1 MLKVFKVS
9 NFKEQ
14 RVLSQTVISWK
25 PGHKGTVV
33 RKVNLLT
40 LQWSHMTT
48 VTLKPFDPW
57 NHTMNKLIFDQNL
70 FNQTDWQLN
79 QIWNQL
85 SSLSITVH
93 GLQWVFLPCA
103 SFKNSTSWTKSNR
116 IMLNF
121 QKSELIPETNVS
133 RESFSPTKALPSA
146 TQSDSSY

>member
-1 MLKVFKVS
+1 MQIRLTNRRIITFYCISHYFSNCRNIYGLAFSNDKFVLLKVFKVS

-14 RVLSQTVISWK
+14 RVLSQTVISWM

-33 RKVNLLT
+33 RKVHLLT

-93 GLQWVFLPCA
+93 GLQWVFLPLC
-103 SFKNSTSWTKSNR
+103 
-116 IMLNF
+116 II
-121 QKSELIPETNVS
+121 QE
-133 RESFSPTKALPSA
+133 
-146 TQSDSSY
+146 